1 MCISFTKIRFL
12 SSQKII
18 EATQVMLDELNG
30 VTSVHSRFYELTSD
44 YYKLS
49 GDHAN
54 YYREALRFLGC
65 IDVTQLPKE
74 RQHERAYN
82 LSLAALL
89 GTYVGVLKMNEDKI
103 RRIYPTWLDS
113 WFKCLDACIYYP
125 VYASA
130 YVVRTCIKTT

>member
-1 MCISFTKIRFL
+1 
-12 SSQKII
+12 
-18 EATQVMLDELNG
+18 MLDELNG
-30 VTSVHSRFYELTSD
+30 VTKVHSRFYELTSD

-65 IDVTQLPKE
+65 IDLAQLPKD

-89 GTYVGVLKMNEDKI
+89 GLSI
-103 RRIYPTWLDS
+103 RVR
-113 WFKCLDACIYYP
+113 
-125 VYASA
+125 
-130 YVVRTCIKTT
+130 VV